1 MTTLSDMEVVL
12 CHVVNLGEYPSWG
25 VRGLSAAAELAGDAV
40 GLLWVKVICGSI
52 IEPCLFISVIGMLLI
67 CSFSL
72 SLTQFRPTSSSPS
85 SFLVVL
91 EWGSNANKASL
102 FLIVL

>member
-1 MTTLSDMEVVL
+1 M
-12 CHVVNLGEYPSWG
+12 
-25 VRGLSAAAELAGDAV
+25 RGLSNAGDPTGGTV
-40 GLLWVKVICGSI
+40 GFRRAKVICGSI
-52 IEPCLFISVIGMLLI
+52 IEPCLLISVIGMLPI

-91 EWGSNANKASL
+91 ELNSHKNYFVHKKISNDE
-102 FLIVL
+102 LINIPKPKFVSK